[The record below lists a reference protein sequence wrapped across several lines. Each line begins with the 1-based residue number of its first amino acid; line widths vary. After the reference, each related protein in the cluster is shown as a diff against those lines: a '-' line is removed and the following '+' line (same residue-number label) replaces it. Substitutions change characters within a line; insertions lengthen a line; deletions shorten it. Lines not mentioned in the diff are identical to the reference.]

1 MAKCRPVPG
10 VVGRKLFMEIFKEL
24 QKSINYLIF
33 DVIMPKR
40 NAKAVYNE
48 IMKSKPILSGHF
60 LERVKRY
67 RRPGL
72 FPERNKMYTPQNS
85 IKNTISARQLGD
97 REFKQFSEFIEAQ
110 CGIKM
115 PATKRTMLESRLQKR
130 LRSLALESFRAY
142 CDYLFSPEGM
152 KNELIHMIDVVT
164 TNKTDFFR
172 EPVHFDFLNKNILAK
187 IGASG
192 YPQKL
197 RVWSAGCSSGEEPY
211 TLAMVLQDFAE
222 RCPGFSYS
230 ILATDICTT
239 VLQKAA
245 SGIYQDEDIIP
256 VPLELKRKYLLKSKD
271 RSKGMVRIVPEL
283 RRMVKFRRLNFM
295 DSDFGL
301 TGPVDV
307 IFCRNVIIYFD
318 RETQEKLL
326 NKFYRLLAP
335 GGYLFLGHS
344 ETLNGLN
351 VPLVQVY
358 STVYRKQR

>member
-1 MAKCRPVPG
+1 MNG
-10 VVGRKLFMEIFKEL
+10 
-24 QKSINYLIF
+24 
-33 DVIMPKR
+33 
-40 NAKAVYNE
+40 
-48 IMKSKPILSGHF
+48 ILD
-60 LERVKRY
+60 Y
-67 RRPGL
+67 
-72 FPERNKMYTPQNS
+72 FPERRKMFNQRNS
-85 IKNTISARQLGD
+85 SNNTIATRHLGD

-115 PATKRTMLESRLQKR
+115 PATKKTMLESRLQKR
-130 LRSLALESFRAY
+130 LRSLELESFRVY

-172 EPVHFDFLNKNILAK
+172 EPIHFNFLNKNILAK

-192 YPQKL
+192 NPRKF

-211 TLAMVLQDFAE
+211 TLAMVLNNFAE
-222 RCPGFSYS
+222 ENSGFCYS

-245 SGIYQDEDIIP
+245 SGIYHDEDITPI
-256 VPLELKRKYLLKSKD
+256 PLELKRKYLLKSKD

-295 DSDFGL
+295 DSEFGI
-301 TGPVDV
+301 TEPMDV
-307 IFCRNVIIYFD
+307 IFCRNVMIYFD

-326 NKFYRLLAP
+326 NKFCRHLAP
-335 GGYLFLGHS
+335 DGHLFLGHS
-344 ETLNGLN
+344 ETLNGLD